1 MILGLL
7 VLLGL
12 AVYLAVLHALS
23 VVRLRELLGGIR

>member
-1 MILGLL
+1 L

-12 AVYLAVLHALS
+12 VVYLAMLHALS